1 MEERGHLHPLKD
13 ETASAPLS
21 CRLLFSLDH
30 TINDNN
36 MHTTQLLL
44 DVKVRLR
51 GSMQSMPK
59 TLSSKTISQI
69 NSKNVRPV
77 IFRPGSGARGRAEP
91 AGVLR
96 DLRRLRPAA
105 LRRPR
110 PRP

>member
-44 DVKVRLR
+44 DVKVRRR

-59 TLSSKTISQI
+59 TAPRLLNQMRILS
-69 NSKNVRPV
+69 
-77 IFRPGSGARGRAEP
+77 FRGFY
-91 AGVLR
+91 
-96 DLRRLRPAA
+96 RLV
-105 LRRPR
+105 
-110 PRP
+110 